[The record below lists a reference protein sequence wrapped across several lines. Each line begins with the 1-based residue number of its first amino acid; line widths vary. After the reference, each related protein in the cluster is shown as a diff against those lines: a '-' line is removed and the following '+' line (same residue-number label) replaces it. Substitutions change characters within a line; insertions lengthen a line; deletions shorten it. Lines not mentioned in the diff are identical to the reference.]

1 MTASHNEARATVQL
15 KPLDARGQTGRLH
28 AAELSAGA
36 DPVTPD
42 GRYFVVRGRLWR
54 LSDPRLGPAERAE
67 LIKKLLSARRAV
79 GAAKMAGNKL
89 AIRTARADVDRA
101 KRALG
106 ERGPVWWD
114 DGAPDYNR
122 HMARNTPYADWFAQL
137 S

>member
-1 MTASHNEARATVQL
+1 MSGAQNEGREIVQR
-15 KPLDARGQTGRLH
+15 KPLDAKGQTGSLH
-28 AAELSAGA
+28 AAELSTGA

-54 LSDPRLGPAERAE
+54 LPDPQLGPAERSD
-67 LIKKLLSARRAV
+67 LIKKLMSARRAV

-89 AIRTARADVDRA
+89 AIRTARTDVDQV

-106 ERGPVWWD
+106 ERGPVWWS

-122 HMARNTPYADWFAQL
+122 HMARDTPYADWFAQL